1 MRHVSR
7 VTILLL
13 SASLLA
19 GCAGGDGGPLGIF
32 KKKDKVTV
40 PGERVAVLVNEADID
55 VDPTTA
61 TEPMSL
67 PAAVTNDA
75 WAQSG
80 GDANKSVGHVSL
92 GTSLGVAWT
101 ASIGKGSDKDGR
113 LGGGP
118 VVAEGKIFTIDT
130 TGTVRAFDANAGH
143 QLWSARFGEVGDN
156 AASIYG
162 GGVAYDGGKVYATN
176 GLGYVAAL
184 NAADGSAVWMVKP
197 GGSLRG
203 EPSVDGN
210 AVYVM
215 SQDNQIYSLKT
226 ADGTTNW
233 SNAASLEIAG
243 VFGAAAPSIGQGTV
257 VAGFSSGELNA
268 YRYENGRMVWQD
280 ALSRTTMSTSV
291 ASLSD
296 IDADA
301 VIDNGVV
308 YAIGQGGRMVA
319 LDLFSGQRIWELNFA
334 GIATPWV
341 AGDWVF
347 AVNDKAQL
355 VAIARRTGKI
365 RWINQMPRYEKMK
378 SRKGPITYVG
388 PVLAGERL
396 IVAGSNGAL
405 INVNPVDGAFQ
416 SQVDLDDGVSFQ
428 PVVANNTL
436 YLLTDSGRLIAYR

>member
-7 VTILLL
+7 VTLLVL

-19 GCAGGDGGPLGIF
+19 SCGGGGPLGVF

-40 PGERVAVLVNEADID
+40 PGERVAVLVNEAEIEID
-55 VDPTTA
+55 PATA
-61 TEPMSL
+61 AEPMTL
-67 PAAVTNDA
+67 PAAVTNEA

-80 GDANKSVGHVSL
+80 GNANKSVGHISL
-92 GTSLGVAWT
+92 GTTLGVAWT
-101 ASIGKGSDKDGR
+101 SSIGRGSDRDGR

-118 VVAEGKIFTIDT
+118 VVAEGKVFTIDT
-130 TGTVRAFDANAGH
+130 AGTVRAFDANSGG
-143 QLWSARFGEVGDN
+143 QLWSARFGQIGDN

-162 GGVAYDGGKVYATN
+162 GGVAYDSGRVYATN

-184 NAADGSAVWMVKP
+184 NAADGAAIWTVKP
-197 GGSLRG
+197 GGPLRG
-203 EPSVDGN
+203 EPSVAGD

-226 ADGTTNW
+226 ADGSTSW
-233 SNAASLEIAG
+233 SNAAALEIAG
-243 VFGAAAPSIGQGTV
+243 VFGSAAPAIGQGTV

-280 ALSRTTMSTSV
+280 ALARTSMTTSV

-296 IDADA
+296 IDADP
-301 VIDNGVV
+301 VIDNGTV
-308 YAIGQGGRMVA
+308 YAVGQGGRMVA
-319 LDLFSGQRIWELNFA
+319 LDLFSGQRVWELNF
-334 GIATPWV
+334 GSISTPWL
-341 AGDWVF
+341 AGDWIF

-365 RWINQMPRYEKMK
+365 RWINQLPRYRDQKD
-378 SRKGPITYVG
+378 RKGPITYFG

-396 IVAGSNGAL
+396 IIAGTNGAL
-405 INVNPVDGAFQ
+405 INVDPVSGTFQ
-416 SQVDLDDGVSFQ
+416 SQVRIRDGVSFQ

-436 YLLTDSGRLIAYR
+436 YLLSDGGTLIAYR

>member
-7 VTILLL
+7 VSIILL

-19 GCAGGDGGPLGIF
+19 ACGGGGPLGIF
-32 KKKDKVTV
+32 KKKEKITV

-55 VDPTTA
+55 VDPATA
-61 TEPMSL
+61 TEPMTL
-67 PAAVTNDA
+67 PAAVTNDS

-80 GDANKSVGHVSL
+80 GNANKSVGHLSL
-92 GTSLGVAWT
+92 GASLGVAWT

-118 VVAEGKIFTIDT
+118 VVADGKVFTIDT
-130 TGTVRAFDANAGH
+130 TGTVRAFSADQGG
-143 QLWSARFGEVGDN
+143 QLWSARFGEIGDN

-184 NAADGSAVWMVKP
+184 DANSGAAVWTVKP
-197 GGSLRG
+197 GGPLRG
-203 EPSVDGN
+203 EPSVAGD
-210 AVYVM
+210 AVYVL

-226 ADGTTNW
+226 ADGSTNW

-243 VFGAAAPSIGQGTV
+243 VSGAAAPAVGQGTV

-268 YRYENGRMVWQD
+268 YRYENGRQVWQD
-280 ALSRTTMSTSV
+280 ALARTPISTSV

-296 IDADA
+296 IDADP

-308 YAIGQGGRMVA
+308 YAVGQGGRMVA

-334 GIATPWV
+334 GISTPWV

-347 AVNDKAQL
+347 AVNDRAQL
-355 VAIARRTGKI
+355 IAIARRTGKI
-365 RWINQMPRYEKMK
+365 RWINQIPRYRKMK
-378 SRKGPITYVG
+378 SKAGPITYFG

-396 IVAGSNGAL
+396 IVAGTNGAL
-405 INVNPVDGAFQ
+405 ININPIDGSFQ
-416 SQVDLDDGVSFQ
+416 SQTDVDDGVSFQ

-436 YLLTDSGRLIAYR
+436 YLLTDKGRLIAYR

>member
-7 VTILLL
+7 VTLLL
-13 SASLLA
+13 ISASLLA
-19 GCAGGDGGPLGIF
+19 GCGGGLGLF
-32 KKKDKVTV
+32 KKKDKITV
-40 PGERVAVLVNEADID
+40 PGERTPVLVNEAEIEI
-55 VDPTTA
+55 DPTTA
-61 TEPMSL
+61 TEPMTL
-67 PAAVTNDA
+67 PAAVTNDS

-80 GDANKSVGHVSL
+80 GNANKSIGHVSL
-92 GTSLGVAWT
+92 GNSLGVAWT
-101 ASIGKGSDKDGR
+101 VSIGRGSDKDGR

-118 VVAEGKIFTIDT
+118 VVANGKVYTMDT
-130 TGTVRAFDANAGH
+130 TGTVRAFSAENGA
-143 QLWSARFGEVGDN
+143 QLWSTRFGEVGDN

-162 GGVAYDGGKVYATN
+162 GGVAFEAGRVYATN
-176 GLGYVAAL
+176 GIGYVAAL
-184 NAADGSAVWMVKP
+184 DAETGAQVWTVKP
-197 GGSLRG
+197 GGPLRG
-203 EPSVDGN
+203 EPSVDGS

-215 SQDNQIYSLKT
+215 SQDNQIYSLKA
-226 ADGTTNW
+226 ADGSSNW
-233 SNAASLEIAG
+233 SNAAALEIAG
-243 VFGAAAPSIGQGTV
+243 VFGSAAPSIGQGTV

-268 YRYENGRMVWQD
+268 YRYENGRQVWQD
-280 ALSRTTMSTSV
+280 ALARTTMSTSV

-296 IDADA
+296 IDADP

-355 VAIARRTGKI
+355 IAIARRTGKI
-365 RWINQMPRYEKMK
+365 RWINQLPRYRDQKD
-378 SRKGPITYVG
+378 RKGPITYVG
-388 PVLAGERL
+388 PILAGERL

-405 INVNPVDGAFQ
+405 INVSPVDGSFQ

-436 YLLTDSGRLIAYR
+436 YLLTDNGRLIAYR

>member
-7 VTILLL
+7 VTLLLL

-19 GCAGGDGGPLGIF
+19 SCGGGLGLF
-32 KKKDKVTV
+32 KKTDKVTV
-40 PGERVAVLVNEADID
+40 PGERTPVLVNEAEID
-55 VDPTTA
+55 VDPATA
-61 TEPMSL
+61 TEPMTL
-67 PAAVTNDA
+67 PAAVTNDS

-80 GDANKSVGHVSL
+80 GNANKSVGHVSL
-92 GTSLGVAWT
+92 GQSLGVAWT
-101 ASIGKGSDKDGR
+101 VSIGRGSGNAGR

-118 VVAEGKIFTIDT
+118 VAADGKVFTMDT
-130 TGTVRAFDANAGH
+130 TGTVRAFSADNGA

-162 GGVAYDGGKVYATN
+162 GGVAYDSGHVYATN
-176 GLGYVAAL
+176 GIGYVAAL
-184 NAADGSAVWMVKP
+184 DANSGAPVWTVKP
-197 GGSLRG
+197 GGPLRG
-203 EPSVDGN
+203 EPSVDGGS
-210 AVYVM
+210 VYVM
-215 SQDNQIYSLKT
+215 SQDNQIYSLKA
-226 ADGTTNW
+226 ADGSSNW
-233 SNAASLEIAG
+233 SNAAALEIAG
-243 VFGAAAPSIGQGTV
+243 VFGAAAPAIGQGTV

-268 YRYENGRMVWQD
+268 YRYENGRQVWQD

-341 AGDWVF
+341 AGDWIF

-365 RWINQMPRYEKMK
+365 RWINQLPRYRDQKD
-378 SRKGPITYVG
+378 RKGPISYVG

-405 INVNPVDGAFQ
+405 VNVNPVDGSFQ
-416 SQVDLDDGVSFQ
+416 SQVDLNDGVSFQ

-436 YLLTDSGRLIAYR
+436 YLLTDAGRLIAYR

>member
-7 VTILLL
+7 VSLLLL

-19 GCAGGDGGPLGIF
+19 SCGGGGPLGLL

-40 PGERVAVLVNEADID
+40 PGERIAVLVNEAEIEID
-55 VDPTTA
+55 PATA
-61 TEPMSL
+61 SEPMSL
-67 PAAVTNDA
+67 PAAVTNDS

-80 GDANKSVGHVSL
+80 GNANKAVGHVSL
-92 GTSLGVAWT
+92 GSTLGVAWT
-101 ASIGKGSDKDGR
+101 ASIGRGSDKDGR

-118 VVAEGKIFTIDT
+118 VVAEGKVFTMDT
-130 TGTVRAFDANAGH
+130 AGTVRAFDANSGS

-156 AASIYG
+156 AGAVYG
-162 GGVAYDGGKVYATN
+162 GGVAYDGGRVYATN

-184 NAADGSAVWMVKP
+184 NAADGAAVWTVKP
-197 GGSLRG
+197 GGPLRG
-203 EPSVDGN
+203 EPSVAGD

-215 SQDNQIYSLKT
+215 SQDNQLYSLKT
-226 ADGTTNW
+226 ADGSGNW
-233 SNAASLEIAG
+233 SNAAALEIAG
-243 VFGAAAPSIGQGTV
+243 VFGSAAPAIGQGTV

-296 IDADA
+296 IDADP
-301 VIDNGVV
+301 VIDSGAV

-319 LDLFSGQRIWELNFA
+319 LDLNSGQRVWELNFG
-334 GIATPWV
+334 GIATPWL
-341 AGDWVF
+341 AGDWIF
-347 AVNDKAQL
+347 AINDRAQL

-365 RWINQMPRYEKMK
+365 RWINQLPRYRDQKD
-378 SRKGPITYVG
+378 RKGPITYFG

-396 IVAGSNGAL
+396 IIAGTNGAL
-405 INVNPVDGAFQ
+405 INVDPVSGTFQ
-416 SQVDLDDGVSFQ
+416 SQVKIKDGVSFQ

-436 YLLTDSGRLIAYR
+436 YLLTDGGSLIAYR

>member
-7 VTILLL
+7 VTFLLL
-13 SASLLA
+13 AASMLA
-19 GCAGGDGGPLGIF
+19 GCSTVGGIF

-55 VDPTTA
+55 IDPGTA
-61 TEPMSL
+61 ALQMTL
-67 PAAVTNDA
+67 PAAAVNDS

-80 GDANKSVGHVSL
+80 GNARKSVGHVAL
-92 GTSLGVAWT
+92 GQSLGVAWT

-118 VVAEGKIFTIDT
+118 VVADGKVFTMDT
-130 TGTVRAFDANAGH
+130 AGSVRAFDARNGG
-143 QLWSARFGEVGDN
+143 QIWSARFGEVGEN
-156 AASIYG
+156 SASIYG
-162 GGVAYDGGKVYATN
+162 GGVAYDGGRIYATN

-184 NAADGSAVWMVKP
+184 DAATGAAVWTVKP
-197 GGSLRG
+197 GGPLRG
-203 EPSVDGN
+203 EPSVDGA

-233 SNAASLEIAG
+233 SNAAALEIAG

-268 YRYENGRMVWQD
+268 YRYENGRQVWQD
-280 ALSRTTMSTSV
+280 ALARTSMTTSV

-308 YAIGQGGRMVA
+308 YAVGQGGRMVA
-319 LDLFSGQRIWELNFA
+319 LDLFSGQRIWELNFG

-341 AGDWVF
+341 AGDWLF
-347 AVNDKAQL
+347 AVNDRAQL
-355 VAIARRTGKI
+355 IAVSRATGKI
-365 RWINQMPRYEKMK
+365 RWINQLPRYRKMK
-378 SRKGPITYVG
+378 SKAGLITYVG

-405 INVNPVDGAFQ
+405 INIDPVSGSFQ
-416 SQVDLDDGVSFQ
+416 SQVDVNDGISFQ
-428 PVVANNTL
+428 PVVADNTL
-436 YLLTDSGRLIAYR
+436 YILTDNGRLIAYR

>member
-7 VTILLL
+7 VTLLL
-13 SASLLA
+13 LTASLLA
-19 GCAGGDGGPLGIF
+19 GCSTVGGIF

-55 VDPTTA
+55 IDPDTA
-61 TEPMSL
+61 SLPISL
-67 PAAVTNDA
+67 PAAVVNDS

-80 GDANKSVGHVSL
+80 GNARKSVGHVGL
-92 GTSLGVAWT
+92 GQSLGVAWT
-101 ASIGKGSDKDGR
+101 VSIGKGSDKDGR

-118 VVAEGKIFTIDT
+118 VVADGKVFTMDT
-130 TGTVRAFDANAGH
+130 QGSVRAFDARNGG
-143 QLWSARFGEVGDN
+143 QVWSARFGEVGDN
-156 AASIYG
+156 SASIYG
-162 GGVAYDGGKVYATN
+162 GGVAYDQGRIYATN

-184 NAADGSAVWMVKP
+184 DATSGAAVWTVKP
-197 GGSLRG
+197 GGPLRG
-203 EPSVDGN
+203 EPSVDGE

-226 ADGTTNW
+226 ADGSTNW
-233 SNAASLEIAG
+233 SNAAALEIAG

-268 YRYENGRMVWQD
+268 YRYENGRQVWQD
-280 ALSRTTMSTSV
+280 ALARTSMTTSV

-296 IDADA
+296 IDADP

-308 YAIGQGGRMVA
+308 YAVGQGGRMVA
-319 LDLFSGQRIWELNFA
+319 LDLFSGQRIWELNFG

-341 AGDWVF
+341 AGDWLF
-347 AVNDKAQL
+347 AVNDRAQL
-355 VAIARRTGKI
+355 IAVSRATGKI
-365 RWINQMPRYEKMK
+365 RWINQLPRYRKMK
-378 SRKGPITYVG
+378 SKAGLITYVG

-405 INVNPVDGAFQ
+405 INIDPASGSFQ
-416 SQVDLDDGVSFQ
+416 SQVDVNDGISFQ
-428 PVVANNTL
+428 PVVADNTL
-436 YLLTDSGRLIAYR
+436 YILTDNGRLIAYR

>member
-7 VTILLL
+7 VTLLLL
-13 SASLLA
+13 SASMLA
-19 GCAGGDGGPLGIF
+19 SCGGGLGIF
-32 KKKDKVTV
+32 KKSDKITV
-40 PGERVAVLVNEADID
+40 PGERTPVLVNEADID
-55 VDPTTA
+55 IDTATA
-61 TEPMSL
+61 TEPMTL
-67 PAAVTNDA
+67 PAAATNDS

-80 GDANKSVGHVSL
+80 GNANKSVGHLSL
-92 GTSLGVAWT
+92 GQSLGVAWT
-101 ASIGKGSDKDGR
+101 VSIGRGSDKSGR

-118 VVAEGKIFTIDT
+118 VIADGKVFTMDT
-130 TGTVRAFDANAGH
+130 SGTVRAFSTQNGG
-143 QLWSARFGEVGDN
+143 QLWSTRFGEVGDN

-162 GGVAYDGGKVYATN
+162 GGVAYDSGRVYATN
-176 GLGYVAAL
+176 GIGYVAAL
-184 NAADGSAVWMVKP
+184 DATNGGIVWTVKP
-197 GGSLRG
+197 AGPLRG
-203 EPSVDGN
+203 EPSVDGGS
-210 AVYVM
+210 VYVM
-215 SQDNQIYSLKT
+215 SQDNQIYSLKA
-226 ADGTTNW
+226 ADGSTNW
-233 SNAASLEIAG
+233 SNAAALEIAG
-243 VFGAAAPSIGQGTV
+243 VFGSAAPSIGQGTV

-268 YRYENGRMVWQD
+268 YRYENGRQVWQD

-341 AGDWVF
+341 AGDWLF

-365 RWINQMPRYEKMK
+365 RWINQLPRYRDQKD
-378 SRKGPITYVG
+378 RKGQITYVG
-388 PVLAGERL
+388 PILAGERL

-405 INVNPVDGAFQ
+405 INVSPVDGTFQ
-416 SQVDLDDGVSFQ
+416 SQVDLNDGVSFQ

-436 YLLTDSGRLIAYR
+436 YLLTDAGRLIAYR

>member
-7 VTILLL
+7 VTLLLL

-19 GCAGGDGGPLGIF
+19 SCGGGLGLF
-32 KKKDKVTV
+32 KKTDKVTV
-40 PGERVAVLVNEADID
+40 PGERTPVLVNEAEID
-55 VDPTTA
+55 VDPATA
-61 TEPMSL
+61 TEPMTL
-67 PAAVTNDA
+67 PAAVTNDS

-80 GDANKSVGHVSL
+80 GNANKSVGHVSL
-92 GTSLGVAWT
+92 GQSLGVAWT
-101 ASIGKGSDKDGR
+101 VSIGRGSGNAGR

-118 VVAEGKIFTIDT
+118 VAADGKVFTMDT
-130 TGTVRAFDANAGH
+130 TGTVRAFSADNGA

-162 GGVAYDGGKVYATN
+162 GGVAYDSGHVYATN
-176 GLGYVAAL
+176 GIGYVAAL
-184 NAADGSAVWMVKP
+184 DANSGAPVWTVKP
-197 GGSLRG
+197 GGPLRG
-203 EPSVDGN
+203 EPSVDGGS
-210 AVYVM
+210 VYVM
-215 SQDNQIYSLKT
+215 SQDNQIYSLKA
-226 ADGTTNW
+226 ADGSSNW
-233 SNAASLEIAG
+233 SNAAALEIAG
-243 VFGAAAPSIGQGTV
+243 VFGAAAPAIGQGTV

-268 YRYENGRMVWQD
+268 YRYENGRQVWQD

-341 AGDWVF
+341 AGDWIF

-355 VAIARRTGKI
+355 VSIARRTGKI
-365 RWINQMPRYEKMK
+365 RWINQLPRYRDKK
-378 SRKGPITYVG
+378 DRKGPISYVG

-405 INVNPVDGAFQ
+405 VNVNPVDGSFQ
-416 SQVDLDDGVSFQ
+416 SQVDLNDGVSFQ

-436 YLLTDSGRLIAYR
+436 YLLTDAGRLIAYR

>member
-7 VTILLL
+7 VTLLL
-13 SASLLA
+13 ISASLLA
-19 GCAGGDGGPLGIF
+19 GCSTVGGIF
-32 KKKDKVTV
+32 KKKEKVTV

-55 VDPTTA
+55 IDPETA
-61 TEPMSL
+61 SLPMSM
-67 PAAVTNDA
+67 PAAAVNDS

-80 GDANKSVGHVSL
+80 GNARKSVGHVAL
-92 GTSLGVAWT
+92 GQSLGVAWT

-118 VVAEGKIFTIDT
+118 VVADGKVFTIDT
-130 TGTVRAFDANAGH
+130 EGSVRAFDARNGG
-143 QLWSARFGEVGDN
+143 QIWSARFGEVGDN
-156 AASIYG
+156 SASIYG
-162 GGVAYDGGKVYATN
+162 GGVAYDQGRIYATN

-184 NAADGSAVWMVKP
+184 DATSGAAIWTVKP
-197 GGSLRG
+197 GGPLRG
-203 EPSVDGN
+203 EPSVDGD

-226 ADGTTNW
+226 ADGSTNW
-233 SNAASLEIAG
+233 SNAAALEIAG

-268 YRYENGRMVWQD
+268 YRYENGRQVWQD
-280 ALSRTTMSTSV
+280 ALARTSMTTSV

-308 YAIGQGGRMVA
+308 YAVGQGGRMVA
-319 LDLFSGQRIWELNFA
+319 LDLFSGQRIWELNFG

-341 AGDWVF
+341 AGDWLF
-347 AVNDKAQL
+347 AVNDRAQL
-355 VAIARRTGKI
+355 IAVSRATGKI
-365 RWINQMPRYEKMK
+365 RWINQLPRYRKMK
-378 SRKGPITYVG
+378 SKAGLITYVG

-405 INVNPVDGAFQ
+405 INIDPASGSFQ
-416 SQVDLDDGVSFQ
+416 SQVDVNDGISFQ
-428 PVVANNTL
+428 PVVADNTL
-436 YLLTDSGRLIAYR
+436 YILTDNGRLIAYR